1 MRGSEAS
8 HAWIEVLVN
17 GFGWFGLDPTNN
29 QVVDE
34 NYIVLGTGLDYKDV
48 APVTGTYF
56 GKLPKSMEV
65 NVTVKRMDGSSR

>member
-8 HAWIEVLVN
+8 HAWIEILVN
-17 GFGWFGLDPTNN
+17 GFGWIGLDPTNN

-34 NYIVLGTGLDYKDV
+34 NYIVLGTGMDYKDV

-56 GKLPKSMEV
+56 GKPPKSMEV
-65 NVTVKRMDGSSR
+65 NVTVKRMDSSDR